1 MNNDIVSRLSKFA
14 MIMSILGVCTL
25 GICPAFGIMGIAVG
39 LVFRSKGVQLNAEC
53 KKKIKISNIL
63 GAVSLVLF
71 VADIVLAYIF
81 LV

>member
-1 MNNDIVSRLSKFA
+1 MNDDIILRLSKFA

-25 GICPAFGIMGIAVG
+25 GICPAFGIMGIVVG
-39 LVFRSKGVQLNAEC
+39 LVFRSKGVKLNAVC
-53 KKKIKISNIL
+53 KKKIKMSAIL

-71 VADIVLAYIF
+71 VVDIVLAYIF

>member
-1 MNNDIVSRLSKFA
+1 MNNDIIKNLSKFA
-14 MIMSILGVCTL
+14 FVMSVLGVCTL

-39 LVFRSKGVQLNAEC
+39 IVFRNKGVRLDERQSKQIRL
-53 KKKIKISNIL
+53 SFIL

-71 VADIVLAYIF
+71 VVDIVLAYIF

>member
-1 MNNDIVSRLSKFA
+1 MNNDVVTKLSKFA
-14 MIMSILGVCTL
+14 MIMSIIGVCTL

-39 LVFRSKGVQLNAEC
+39 AVFKNRGVELNDDC
-53 KKKIKISNIL
+53 RKKIKISYIL

-71 VADIVLAYIF
+71 VIDIILAYVF

>member
-1 MNNDIVSRLSKFA
+1 MNNDVITKLSKFA
-14 MIMSILGVCTL
+14 MIMSVIGVCTL

-39 LVFRSKGVQLNAEC
+39 LVFRNKGVQLNDDC
-53 KKKIKISNIL
+53 KKKIRISYIL

-71 VADIVLAYIF
+71 IIDIVLACVF